1 MNAKKILDLGA
12 MNIFVPG
19 QRYVSR
25 SEPDLGLGIVSELQ
39 GRNVVFRFPLVNQT
53 RIYRTDSAP
62 VERFVLNPGETAK
75 SEKGASFV
83 IESLRESAGVVVY
96 VGRGGK
102 EIKESDLVAK
112 QGARVVDL
120 FKALSNVGADG
131 IYGGNSQGD
140 VSSKAF
146 DRRSRAL
153 ALSCKWQSSP
163 VRGMIGPR
171 VDKIPHQYYLCYR
184 ACSSTALPR
193 LMLSDEV
200 GLGKTIEAG
209 MIWHALK
216 ARGRIEKTL
225 ILVPDTLKH
234 QWMVEMKR
242 RFNQLFTLVDD
253 GYMQS
258 IFVNVEKDEAKPNP
272 FMRGNNFI
280 VSVELLIKQVAL
292 IEDLLK
298 IDWDMTIVDE
308 AHHLV
313 CEDGFTSRE
322 YTLVN
327 AISKKTKGLLLL
339 TGTPLQL
346 NPESQFNRL
355 KMLDPTRFTDYKEF
369 IADQEAYNKLVND
382 LKKIPTDPNHQMS
395 WDDLY
400 EAVPKNSKI
409 RPWLEQESSKSLTAG
424 EWIRRIVDAMGTG
437 SVVFR
442 NTRKGVGGFPKRIL
456 DAIPLEPNPEYR
468 DMVEIAAQK
477 YLYMEEGATGD
488 DLTTDIQENGL
499 LCTQYSDA
507 WDKDERVVWLKGFL
521 KKHQKDK
528 ILLICESESVLMAL
542 KTVLTEYLGEG
553 GLAVFSEG
561 MSILARDKAA
571 ANFSKPNGA
580 NILIASE
587 IGAEGRN
594 FQFSHHLILF
604 DLPLDAALVEQRIGR
619 LDRIGQTKD
628 IYVHVPYVKGS
639 GQEVMFRW
647 YDEGLNAF
655 GAPLMGGGELFL
667 KYTDSLIEA
676 LADPLNSMENFMAKV
691 IPAVQKDSEQM
702 RKKIE
707 KGRDRLLEFNSRNP
721 EKAKEITDAIEKI
734 DAEPEMKDLLLD
746 SLKARGLDI
755 EPSAIAGCSV
765 ITMGPQIEAGTVPGM
780 PTRAMMAAQS
790 EDEEQGS
797 EAISLTVTFDRKV
810 AMIHDEVDFVS
821 LEHPLA
827 QGVIDYETGV
837 NHGTVACSIWQDSG
851 LRGLMMQY
859 NFVVELPV
867 PEEWGMSDI
876 VGPCYAS
883 ALIDPTGKDMSSVL
897 DKLKTASLRDVA
909 VPRGNK
915 AVDATLRFFAKEG
928 LGFARQSI
936 NAMAKEY
943 AEKAADL
950 VEKRTEQEY
959 QRMNHLMLMRG
970 HGGSSSALQ
979 QMKKN
984 VTERR
989 KIVSTPQLRLDAI
1002 RLLVCR

>member
-1 MNAKKILDLGA
+1 
-12 MNIFVPG
+12 
-19 QRYVSR
+19 
-25 SEPDLGLGIVSELQ
+25 
-39 GRNVVFRFPLVNQT
+39 
-53 RIYRTDSAP
+53 
-62 VERFVLNPGETAK
+62 
-75 SEKGASFV
+75 
-83 IESLRESAGVVVY
+83 
-96 VGRGGK
+96 
-102 EIKESDLVAK
+102 
-112 QGARVVDL
+112 
-120 FKALSNVGADG
+120 
-131 IYGGNSQGD
+131 
-140 VSSKAF
+140 
-146 DRRSRAL
+146 
-153 ALSCKWQSSP
+153 
-163 VRGMIGPR
+163 
-171 VDKIPHQYYLCYR
+171 
-184 ACSSTALPR
+184 
-193 LMLSDEV
+193 
-200 GLGKTIEAG
+200 
-209 MIWHALK
+209 
-216 ARGRIEKTL
+216 
-225 ILVPDTLKH
+225 
-234 QWMVEMKR
+234 
-242 RFNQLFTLVDD
+242 
-253 GYMQS
+253 
-258 IFVNVEKDEAKPNP
+258 
-272 FMRGNNFI
+272 
-280 VSVELLIKQVAL
+280 
-292 IEDLLK
+292 
-298 IDWDMTIVDE
+298 
-308 AHHLV
+308 
-313 CEDGFTSRE
+313 
-322 YTLVN
+322 
-327 AISKKTKGLLLL
+327 
-339 TGTPLQL
+339 
-346 NPESQFNRL
+346 
-355 KMLDPTRFTDYKEF
+355 
-369 IADQEAYNKLVND
+369 
-382 LKKIPTDPNHQMS
+382 
-395 WDDLY
+395 
-400 EAVPKNSKI
+400 
-409 RPWLEQESSKSLTAG
+409 
-424 EWIRRIVDAMGTG
+424 
-437 SVVFR
+437 
-442 NTRKGVGGFPKRIL
+442 
-456 DAIPLEPNPEYR
+456 
-468 DMVEIAAQK
+468 
-477 YLYMEEGATGD
+477 
-488 DLTTDIQENGL
+488 
-499 LCTQYSDA
+499 
-507 WDKDERVVWLKGFL
+507 
-521 KKHQKDK
+521 
-528 ILLICESESVLMAL
+528 
-542 KTVLTEYLGEG
+542 
-553 GLAVFSEG
+553 
-561 MSILARDKAA
+561 
-571 ANFSKPNGA
+571 
-580 NILIASE
+580 
-587 IGAEGRN
+587 
-594 FQFSHHLILF
+594 
-604 DLPLDAALVEQRIGR
+604 
-619 LDRIGQTKD
+619 
-628 IYVHVPYVKGS
+628 
-639 GQEVMFRW
+639 
-647 YDEGLNAF
+647 
-655 GAPLMGGGELFL
+655 
-667 KYTDSLIEA
+667 
-676 LADPLNSMENFMAKV
+676 MENFMAKV

-970 HGGSSSALQ
+970 HGGSSTALQ